1 MSDRKLARAV
11 RTLIRQISRLS
22 RSMTKA
28 LMTWILRLA
37 LVSNRRRRY
46 ATGGFV
52 LPTTVLL
59 ILVVSLTTGALT
71 YRAFN
76 SSARTIGETQN
87 RVIYNAA
94 TPAVDRARA
103 KLDYLFDDKKDPR
116 YPGGVP
122 SVGQLTA
129 MLLNKPVD
137 SAGNGGAVINGQ
149 GVSSQATTT
158 GLVGGDDPYTFPD
171 EGRLDING
179 DSVTDNAWWYRADTD
194 GDGKKDATI
203 VYSLVLATPS
213 DQAALLR
220 LDDATKAT
228 GAKADSSDT
237 QTVPYVRNGPL
248 SNARASGLWNQ
259 RCRR

>member
-11 RTLIRQISRLS
+11 RTLFRQISRLS

-28 LMTWILRLA
+28 LMTGLLRLA

-76 SSARTIGETQN
+76 SSNRTIGETQN

-116 YPGGVP
+116 YPRRCAL
-122 SVGQLTA
+122 GQLLTS
-129 MLLNKPVD
+129 MLLNEIP
-137 SAGNGGAVINGQ
+137 G
-149 GVSSQATTT
+149 
-158 GLVGGDDPYTFPD
+158 
-171 EGRLDING
+171 
-179 DSVTDNAWWYRADTD
+179 W
-194 GDGKKDATI
+194 
-203 VYSLVLATPS
+203 
-213 DQAALLR
+213 
-220 LDDATKAT
+220 
-228 GAKADSSDT
+228 
-237 QTVPYVRNGPL
+237 
-248 SNARASGLWNQ
+248 
-259 RCRR
+259 